1 MKKIVPFNNVL
12 SFKTKVSEIT
22 SISLEH
28 EIQKSDDAISGKF
41 IIEGD
46 YKNLIGDIE
55 TEKFSF
61 ELPFDIALG
70 VRYERD
76 NMVVD
81 IDDFRYELIDS
92 NRLKVNIDLYIDG
105 DIITDEDE
113 EVIEEEEVIDEK
125 RGILKEMDEIEGDSR
140 IDMDNDFL
148 EDTID
153 FSKNI
158 IEEVNKEPMETE
170 ASTIVNE
177 NNNINIFGNISD
189 NETYA
194 TYKVY
199 TVMDTDTIDGII
211 SKYNI
216 SKELLGEYNNIED
229 IKSGDKLII
238 PSDEK

>member
-105 DIITDEDE
+105 DIIPDEDE

-177 NNNINIFGNISD
+177 NNHINIFGNISD

>member
-105 DIITDEDE
+105 DIIPDKEE

-229 IKSGDKLII
+229 IKLGDKLII

>member
-1 MKKIVPFNNVL
+1 
-12 SFKTKVSEIT
+12 
-22 SISLEH
+22 
-28 EIQKSDDAISGKF
+28 
-41 IIEGD
+41 
-46 YKNLIGDIE
+46 
-55 TEKFSF
+55 
-61 ELPFDIALG
+61 
-70 VRYERD
+70 
-76 NMVVD
+76 
-81 IDDFRYELIDS
+81 
-92 NRLKVNIDLYIDG
+92 
-105 DIITDEDE
+105 
-113 EVIEEEEVIDEK
+113 
-125 RGILKEMDEIEGDSR
+125 MDEIEGDSR

-158 IEEVNKEPMETE
+158 IEEVNKESMETE

>member
-105 DIITDEDE
+105 DIIPEED

-158 IEEVNKEPMETE
+158 IEGINKEPMETE

>member
-22 SISLEH
+22 TISLEH

-105 DIITDEDE
+105 DIIPDKEE

>member
-81 IDDFRYELIDS
+81 IDDFRYELVDS

-105 DIITDEDE
+105 DIIP
-113 EVIEEEEVIDEK
+113 EEEEVIDEK

-158 IEEVNKEPMETE
+158 IEGINKEPMETE

>member
-105 DIITDEDE
+105 DIIPEED

-125 RGILKEMDEIEGDSR
+125 REILKEMDEIEGDSR

>member
-81 IDDFRYELIDS
+81 IDDFRYELVDS

-105 DIITDEDE
+105 DIIPDEDE
-113 EVIEEEEVIDEK
+113 EVIEEEKVIDEK

>member
-28 EIQKSDDAISGKF
+28 EIQKSGDAISGKF

-105 DIITDEDE
+105 DIIPEDE

-125 RGILKEMDEIEGDSR
+125 REMLKENDEKEGDSR

>member
-105 DIITDEDE
+105 DIIPEKE
-113 EVIEEEEVIDEK
+113 EVIEEEEEIDEK

-158 IEEVNKEPMETE
+158 IEGINKEPMETE

>member
-81 IDDFRYELIDS
+81 IDDFRYELVDS

-105 DIITDEDE
+105 DIIPEED

>member
-105 DIITDEDE
+105 DIIPDEED

-158 IEEVNKEPMETE
+158 IEGINKEPMETE

>member
-105 DIITDEDE
+105 DIIP
-113 EVIEEEEVIDEK
+113 EEEEVIDEK
-125 RGILKEMDEIEGDSR
+125 RGILKEMDEIEGEKR

>member
-105 DIITDEDE
+105 DIIPDEEE
-113 EVIEEEEVIDEK
+113 EVIEEEKVIDEK
-125 RGILKEMDEIEGDSR
+125 REIYRPSAKR
-140 IDMDNDFL
+140 ASLLFFSLIDLSMH
-148 EDTID
+148 DTI
-153 FSKNI
+153 FTGS
-158 IEEVNKEPMETE
+158 
-170 ASTIVNE
+170 
-177 NNNINIFGNISD
+177 
-189 NETYA
+189 
-194 TYKVY
+194 
-199 TVMDTDTIDGII
+199 
-211 SKYNI
+211 
-216 SKELLGEYNNIED
+216 L
-229 IKSGDKLII
+229 
-238 PSDEK
+238 

>member
-70 VRYERD
+70 VRYERN

-105 DIITDEDE
+105 DIIPEEE
-113 EVIEEEEVIDEK
+113 EVIEEEKVIDEK

-158 IEEVNKEPMETE
+158 IEGINKEPMETE

>member
-28 EIQKSDDAISGKF
+28 EIQKSGDAISGKF

-105 DIITDEDE
+105 DIIPEEE
-113 EVIEEEEVIDEK
+113 EVIEEGEVIDEK
-125 RGILKEMDEIEGDSR
+125 REMLKENDKIEGDSR

-148 EDTID
+148 EDTLD

-238 PSDEK
+238 PSDDK

>member
-105 DIITDEDE
+105 DIIPEEE
-113 EVIEEEEVIDEK
+113 EVIEAEEVIDEK

>member
-81 IDDFRYELIDS
+81 IDDFRYELVDS

-105 DIITDEDE
+105 DIIP
-113 EVIEEEEVIDEK
+113 EEEEVIDEK
-125 RGILKEMDEIEGDSR
+125 RGILKEKDEIEGDSR

-158 IEEVNKEPMETE
+158 IEEINKEPMETE

>member
-105 DIITDEDE
+105 DIIPEEE
-113 EVIEEEEVIDEK
+113 EVIEEVEVIDEK
-125 RGILKEMDEIEGDSR
+125 REILKEMDEIEGDSR

>member
-105 DIITDEDE
+105 DIIP
-113 EVIEEEEVIDEK
+113 EEEEVIDEK

-158 IEEVNKEPMETE
+158 IEGINKDPMETE

>member
-28 EIQKSDDAISGKF
+28 EIQKSGDAISGKF

-105 DIITDEDE
+105 DIIPEEE
-113 EVIEEEEVIDEK
+113 EVIEKEEVIDEK
-125 RGILKEMDEIEGDSR
+125 REMLKENDEKEGDSR
-140 IDMDNDFL
+140 IDMYNDFL

>member
-105 DIITDEDE
+105 DIIP
-113 EVIEEEEVIDEK
+113 EEEEVIDEK
-125 RGILKEMDEIEGDSR
+125 REILKEMDEIEGDSR

>member
-105 DIITDEDE
+105 DIIPEED

-125 RGILKEMDEIEGDSR
+125 RGIIKEMDEIEGDSR

-158 IEEVNKEPMETE
+158 IEGINKEPMETE

>member
-105 DIITDEDE
+105 DIIPEEE
-113 EVIEEEEVIDEK
+113 EVIEEGEVIDEK

-158 IEEVNKEPMETE
+158 IEGINKEPMETE

>member
-105 DIITDEDE
+105 DIIPE
-113 EVIEEEEVIDEK
+113 EEKVIEEEEVIDEK

-158 IEEVNKEPMETE
+158 IEGINKEPMETE

-229 IKSGDKLII
+229 IRSGDKLII

>member
-28 EIQKSDDAISGKF
+28 EIQKSSDAISGKF

-105 DIITDEDE
+105 DIIPEEE
-113 EVIEEEEVIDEK
+113 EVIEEEKVIDEK
-125 RGILKEMDEIEGDSR
+125 REMLKENDEKEGDSR

-199 TVMDTDTIDGII
+199 TVVDTDTIDGII

>member
-105 DIITDEDE
+105 DIIP
-113 EVIEEEEVIDEK
+113 EEEEVIDEK

-158 IEEVNKEPMETE
+158 IEGINKEPMETE

-211 SKYNI
+211 NKYNI

>member
-105 DIITDEDE
+105 DIIP
-113 EVIEEEEVIDEK
+113 EEEEVIDEK
-125 RGILKEMDEIEGDSR
+125 RGIIKEMDEIEGDSR

-158 IEEVNKEPMETE
+158 IEGINKEPMETE

>member
-105 DIITDEDE
+105 DIIPDEDE

-125 RGILKEMDEIEGDSR
+125 REILKEMDEIEGDSR

>member
-105 DIITDEDE
+105 DIIPE
-113 EVIEEEEVIDEK
+113 EEEEIEEEA
-125 RGILKEMDEIEGDSR
+125 
-140 IDMDNDFL
+140 
-148 EDTID
+148 
-153 FSKNI
+153 
-158 IEEVNKEPMETE
+158 ETP
-170 ASTIVNE
+170 
-177 NNNINIFGNISD
+177 
-189 NETYA
+189 
-194 TYKVY
+194 
-199 TVMDTDTIDGII
+199 
-211 SKYNI
+211 
-216 SKELLGEYNNIED
+216 ED
-229 IKSGDKLII
+229 IDISAEIAAILHRFVEANK
-238 PSDEK
+238 

>member
-105 DIITDEDE
+105 DIIPDEED

-125 RGILKEMDEIEGDSR
+125 REILKEIDEIEGDSR

>member
-28 EIQKSDDAISGKF
+28 EIQKSGDAISGKF

-105 DIITDEDE
+105 DIIPEEE
-113 EVIEEEEVIDEK
+113 EVIEEEKVIDEK
-125 RGILKEMDEIEGDSR
+125 REMLKENDEKEGDSR

-199 TVMDTDTIDGII
+199 TVVDTDTIDGII

>member
-12 SFKTKVSEIT
+12 SFKTKVTEIT

-105 DIITDEDE
+105 DIIPDEDE

>member
-105 DIITDEDE
+105 DIIPEED

>member
-81 IDDFRYELIDS
+81 IDDFRYELVER
-92 NRLKVNIDLYIDG
+92 NKLKVNIDLYIDG
-105 DIITDEDE
+105 EVKEIVNDMEVKDIREIVDD
-113 EVIEEEEVIDEK
+113 
-125 RGILKEMDEIEGDSR
+125 KEAYDIVFER
-140 IDMDNDFL
+140 FL
-148 EDTID
+148 EDLID
-153 FSKNI
+153 FANQ
-158 IEEVNKEPMETE
+158 VQ
-170 ASTIVNE
+170 A
-177 NNNINIFGNISD
+177 NIF
-189 NETYA
+189 
-194 TYKVY
+194 
-199 TVMDTDTIDGII
+199 
-211 SKYNI
+211 
-216 SKELLGEYNNIED
+216 LGT
-229 IKSGDKLII
+229 
-238 PSDEK
+238 

>member
-1 MKKIVPFNNVL
+1 MKKIVPFNNFL

-105 DIITDEDE
+105 DIIPDEDE

-153 FSKNI
+153 FSKKI

>member
-1 MKKIVPFNNVL
+1 MKNCMFIAKLYLLTLLTNILAKVTRGTDRQIHYVKTGLSTDVEGSVHSTIRAIKQNQVRYSDIGTINDIFNICGSMVDV
-12 SFKTKVSEIT
+12 FMPVSIDGERP
-22 SISLEH
+22 
-28 EIQKSDDAISGKF
+28 
-41 IIEGD
+41 
-46 YKNLIGDIE
+46 IE
-55 TEKFSF
+55 TETIS
-61 ELPFDIALG
+61 G
-70 VRYERD
+70 Q
-76 NMVVD
+76 N
-81 IDDFRYELIDS
+81 
-92 NRLKVNIDLYIDG
+92 
-105 DIITDEDE
+105 
-113 EVIEEEEVIDEK
+113 
-125 RGILKEMDEIEGDSR
+125 

>member
-105 DIITDEDE
+105 DIIPEEE
-113 EVIEEEEVIDEK
+113 EVIEEEKVIDEK
-125 RGILKEMDEIEGDSR
+125 RGIIKEMDEIEGDSR

-158 IEEVNKEPMETE
+158 IEGINKEPMETE

>member
-105 DIITDEDE
+105 DIIP
-113 EVIEEEEVIDEK
+113 EEEEVIDEK

-158 IEEVNKEPMETE
+158 IEEVNKEPMDPE